1 MLLESQDAPDS
12 NHIDLSLLWFI
23 LFESDFTLD
32 SNQFNFFTF
41 LKLSLFKL
49 TRIKIYTYFKLGV
62 FMTRIRIIGWLES
75 VEQGIKIFVLS
86 YSTSLTH
93 LAQIMRCSHCI
104 LYITTLDCQWN
115 KNHVFYWFKLGVKK
129 NLKVFWKLW
138 KIEILCTLFKS
149 CTYLD
154 SNQIKKRQNKVFQ
167 TLWIES
173 YF

>member
-1 MLLESQDAPDS
+1 
-12 NHIDLSLLWFI
+12 
-23 LFESDFTLD
+23 
-32 SNQFNFFTF
+32 
-41 LKLSLFKL
+41 
-49 TRIKIYTYFKLGV
+49 
-62 FMTRIRIIGWLES
+62 MTRIRIIKWLES
-75 VEQGIKIFVLS
+75 VEKGLKIFVLS
-86 YSTSLTH
+86 YSTSLDH

-154 SNQIKKRQNKVFQ
+154 SDQIKKRQKKSFSN
-167 TLWIES
+167 TLNWIIRLTWFES
-173 YF
+173 GNFVTRITRCTWFESDRSECPLIHFIRIRLYTWLESV